1 LNSEL
6 KPSNTIMESNTIIA
20 GRSALA
26 RGIDQATAGV
36 HETIDSVSGAA
47 HPAVDRAASGAHH
60 GVDKIAGTAA
70 MAANAL
76 DATATRLKTTQKK
89 LVGGAGDYVRKH
101 PLTSL
106 GVVIAATLALSRLL
120 SGR

>member
-1 LNSEL
+1 
-6 KPSNTIMESNTIIA
+6 MESNTSIA

-26 RGIDQATAGV
+26 RSIEQATAGA
-36 HETIDSVSGAA
+36 HETIDTVSGAA
-47 HPAVDRAASGAHH
+47 HPAVDRMATGAHH
-60 GVDKIAGTAA
+60 GVDTIAGRAA
-70 MAANAL
+70 IAANAL
-76 DATATRLKTTQKK
+76 DSTGRRLKTTQNK

-120 SGR
+120 SSR